1 MKLNQL
7 NQSDG
12 QATGNNPALSAL
24 AIAAMTAA
32 APILQYAEFY
42 TMVGNSDKVAKNS
55 EAAGGNVRAIN
66 SNFTG
71 DNSTTSFAD
80 VTLTILGDTIRTD
93 QALERRGYTVQ
104 SERARQLEEFSR
116 GIGRFFMDQLIN
128 GDGTSN
134 ALTGLNT
141 LMPSGQVIKYVGN
154 NGGVLP
160 VGNSDSNKALQQGF
174 IEQLDELIA
183 SVAGGA
189 TVLICNDKIK
199 ARLQAVLREY
209 VTVTTIQDAT
219 GQAMQ
224 LTQYNGLPIIDAG
237 FKKDGT
243 TKIITNAETLGSS
256 TTCSSVFAVR
266 FGERVDLSLATTNGL
281 NVKDLG
287 LVSQK
292 YETSVEFDCGTLLQN
307 DKAIAVLRGIKLA

>member
-12 QATGNNPALSAL
+12 QASGNNPALSAL

-42 TMVGNSDKVAKNS
+42 TMVGNSDKVTKNS
-55 EAAGGNVRAIN
+55 TAAGGNVRAIN
-66 SNFTG
+66 SNYDG
-71 DNSTTSFAD
+71 SNTTVSFAD
-80 VTLTILGDTIRTD
+80 VTLTIMGDTIRTD
-93 QALERRGYTVQ
+93 QALERRGYTIQ

-116 GIGRFFMDQLIN
+116 GIGRFFTDQLIN

-134 ALTGLNT
+134 ALSGLNT
-141 LMPSGQVIKYVGN
+141 IMPSGQVMKYVGN
-154 NGGVLP
+154 DGGVLP

-209 VTVTTIQDAT
+209 VTVTTVQDAT
-219 GQAMQ
+219 GQSMQ
-224 LTQYNGLPIIDAG
+224 LTQYNGLPILDAG
-237 FKKDGT
+237 YKKDGT
-243 TKIITNAETLGSS
+243 TKIITNAETLGTSS
-256 TTCSSVFAVR
+256 TCSSIFAVR

-292 YETSVEFDCGTLLQN
+292 YETSVEFDVGTLLQN

>member
-12 QATGNNPALSAL
+12 QASGNNPALSAL

-42 TMVGNSDKVAKNS
+42 TMVGNSDKVTKNS
-55 EAAGGNVRAIN
+55 TAAGGAVRAIN
-66 SNFTG
+66 SNFSPT
-71 DNSTTSFAD
+71 NSDVAFAD
-80 VTLTILGDTIRTD
+80 VTLTIMGDSIRTD
-93 QALERRGYTVQ
+93 QALERRGYTIQ

-116 GIGRFFMDQLIN
+116 GLGRFFTDQLVN
-128 GDGTSN
+128 GDGNSN
-134 ALTGLNT
+134 ALSGLNT
-141 LMPSGQVIKYVGN
+141 IMPSGQVMKYVGN

-160 VGNSDSNKALQQGF
+160 VGNSDTNKALQQGF

-209 VTVTTIQDAT
+209 VTVTTVQDAT

-224 LTQYNGLPIIDAG
+224 LTSYNNLPILDAG
-237 FKKDGT
+237 YKKDGT
-243 TKIITNAETLGSS
+243 TKIITNAETLGAS
-256 TTCSSVFAVR
+256 TTCSSIFAVR
-266 FGERVDLSLATTNGL
+266 FGERVDFSIATTNGL

-287 LVSQK
+287 LVEQK
-292 YETSVEFDCGTLLQN
+292 YVTSLEFDAGTLLQN